1 MEFEWDEVKRQQV
14 IKERGVD
21 FLYAA
26 GIFEGAIL
34 TRIDD
39 RADYG
44 EVRKIALGMVEGECF
59 VVVFTERGDVI
70 RLITAWKGGRHD
82 RSEYQKSIAH
92 RAEENEGGG
101 GAFS

>member
-44 EVRKIALGMVEGECF
+44 EVRKIAGNGRRRVLRRRFYRARRSDPADNSM
-59 VVVFTERGDVI
+59 ER
-70 RLITAWKGGRHD
+70 
-82 RSEYQKSIAH
+82 RSA
-92 RAEENEGGG
+92 
-101 GAFS
+101 